1 MQLSLIQMEARQEES
16 PILPKEDMAE
26 FRPKF
31 EPINVILVDPVIG
44 EFVKPPTE
52 LIDAAL

>member
-26 FRPKF
+26 FRPKL

-44 EFVKPPTE
+44 EFVEPPTE